1 MKQRTSVIALVVVL
15 HLAAVW
21 LLLWTTLRFR
31 TSAANA
37 SLELLVLATPSAA
50 PPERTP
56 SPRDEAVRAE
66 RARPQPAPTEP
77 SAANPEAAQ
86 ENNAIHPPIDWD
98 GELDRAARDAAS
110 LVNSPQPREFDFPR
124 PAPPAPKAPEFA
136 WSRTHTHRVD
146 VLPDGGMLVNISS
159 HCAIIINPFP
169 FPICGLGK
177 TPANG
182 DLFEHMRDPA
192 QAGDW
197 NDPH

>member
-21 LLLWTTLRFR
+21 LLIWTTLRFR
-31 TSAANA
+31 TSAAST

-50 PPERTP
+50 PPEAAP

-66 RARPQPAPTEP
+66 RARPQPAPAEP

-110 LVNSPQPREFDFPR
+110 VANSPQPREFGFPQ
-124 PAPPAPKAPEFA
+124 AASPAPKAPEFA

-146 VLPDGGMLVNISS
+146 ILPDGGMLVNISS

-197 NDPH
+197 DDPH

>member
-31 TSAANA
+31 TSAAGA
-37 SLELLVLATPSAA
+37 SLELLMLATPSAA
-50 PPERTP
+50 PAERTP
-56 SPRDEAVRAE
+56 RPGDEAIRAE
-66 RARPQPAPTEP
+66 RARPQPAPAEP
-77 SAANPEAAQ
+77 SAAMREAAQ
-86 ENNAIHPPIDWD
+86 ESNAIHPPIDWD

-110 LVNSPQPREFDFPR
+110 LADSPQAREFGFPR
-124 PAPPAPKAPEFA
+124 AAPPAPEAPEFA
-136 WSRTHTHRVD
+136 WSQTQTHRID
-146 VLPDGGMLVNISS
+146 ILPDGGMLVNISS
-159 HCAIIINPFP
+159 HCFIIINPFP
-169 FPICGLGK
+169 FPICRPGK
-177 TPANG
+177 MPANG